1 MFGGIAL
8 SWNALP
14 LEVLEQDD
22 LRRRVHE
29 RGGER
34 EVQFLF
40 RDHTPILPIWHEGHL
55 RLITWGNRRRESRR
69 LPCTGWTWLAT
80 VEAGGW
86 SGCNAEPIDIP
97 ATMGLENGVWYQ
109 VRQGIR
115 GLLVHDESST
125 PRVYMICEP
134 ASYYYRVMTRS
145 HWMPVLIGERF

>member
-22 LRRRVHE
+22 LLRRVHE

-34 EVQFLF
+34 EIQFLF
-40 RDHTPILPIWHEGHL
+40 RDHTPILPVWHEGNL
-55 RLITWGNRRRESRR
+55 RLVRWGNRRRESRR

-86 SGCNAEPIDIP
+86 SSCNAEPIDIP

-115 GLLVHDESST
+115 GLLVHDESGVS
-125 PRVYMICEP
+125 RVYMICEP

>member
-8 SWNALP
+8 SWSALP
-14 LEVLEQDD
+14 LEMLEQDD
-22 LRRRVHE
+22 LRRRIHE

-40 RDHTPILPIWHEGHL
+40 RDHTPILPVWHEGQL
-55 RLITWGNRRRESRR
+55 QLMAWGNRRRESRR

-86 SGCNAEPIDIP
+86 SCCQAEPIDIP

-115 GLLVHDESST
+115 GLLVRDEQGT

>member
-8 SWNALP
+8 SWSSLP
-14 LEVLEQDD
+14 LEMIEQDD

-40 RDHTPILPIWHEGHL
+40 RDYRPLLPVWHEGYL
-55 RLITWGNRRRESRR
+55 RLVSWGNRRRQSRQ
-69 LPCTGWTWLAT
+69 LPCTGWTWLTT

-86 SGCNAEPIDIP
+86 SNFNAEAVDIP
-97 ATMGLENGVWYQ
+97 ASMGMENGVWYQ
-109 VRQGIR
+109 IRQGIR
-115 GLLVHDESST
+115 GLLVYDERGEA
-125 PRVYMICEP
+125 RVYMICEP